1 MLSACAARGQT
12 DVPRRPRPIES
23 DISVI
28 GGHTVGAVQLVAVG
42 QDRQLDL
49 LGVQYARHS
58 WGGLLGARV
67 DYLAEVI
74 PMLLMH
80 EPAQSAP
87 DSTPLT
93 SARRTVYG
101 ADIVPIG
108 CRLMWLGHQRLKPYL
123 QGSGGVVY
131 FTDRV
136 ISPEGERLN
145 FTAEFGAGAQMT
157 LTDRLGLRAGY
168 SLFHVSNGDRG
179 RRNPGLDTNMIYVA
193 AVFELRPKARR

>member
-1 MLSACAARGQT
+1 MLF
-12 DVPRRPRPIES
+12 E
-23 DISVI
+23 
-28 GGHTVGAVQLVAVG
+28 
-42 QDRQLDL
+42 
-49 LGVQYARHS
+49 
-58 WGGLLGARV
+58 
-67 DYLAEVI
+67 
-74 PMLLMH
+74 
-80 EPAQSAP
+80 
-87 DSTPLT
+87 
-93 SARRTVYG
+93 
-101 ADIVPIG
+101 ADNVMFEIYRETEYTG
-108 CRLMWLGHQRLKPYL
+108 RYR
-123 QGSGGVVY
+123 VVY